1 MDVVL
6 LSRWQFALTTI
17 YHFFFV
23 PLTLGLGVFVAV
35 LETMYVRSGKEELK
49 RLTRFWGKLFLI
61 NYAMG
66 VVTGLV
72 MEFQF
77 GMNWS
82 EYSRFVGDIFG
93 APLAI
98 EGLLAFFLE
107 STFLGVWIFG
117 WERLSKKL
125 HAAVMWLVAI
135 GGSLSAFFILAAN
148 GFMQNPVG
156 FVINEGR
163 AEMVDFMALLT
174 NPRAWYFFL
183 HTISSGLVTAA
194 FFVLGFSAY
203 HILRKKDSET
213 FKISFK
219 LAVIIGFFAT
229 LSVIGTGHFQG
240 ISLKEVQPMAAA
252 ASEAHFETQ
261 DPADF
266 SLIAGFTP
274 DGKNITWNVTIPKAL
289 SFLYYFKFSGE
300 VEGINDIQAQY
311 EELYGAGDYVPLV
324 ALTYWTFRLMVALGF
339 LMALITLVVWF
350 YTAKKYPEKWS
361 WLLKLLPAA
370 ILLPY
375 LANTAGWILTET
387 ARQPW
392 VVTGLMLTKDAVSP
406 NLTPQTVL
414 ISMIGFVVVYGVLMA
429 VDLYL
434 LLRNAKKGLAA
445 GDSDSVPLDM
455 PAVES
460 SAGGK

>member
-183 HTISSGLVTAA
+183 HKISSGLVTAA

-274 DGKNITWNVTIPKAL
+274 DGKNITWNITIPKAL

-311 EELYGAGDYVPLV
+311 EDLYGAGDYVPLV
-324 ALTYWTFRLMVALGF
+324 ALTYWTFRLMVALDF
-339 LMALITLVVWF
+339 
-350 YTAKKYPEKWS
+350 
-361 WLLKLLPAA
+361 
-370 ILLPY
+370 
-375 LANTAGWILTET
+375 
-387 ARQPW
+387 
-392 VVTGLMLTKDAVSP
+392 
-406 NLTPQTVL
+406 
-414 ISMIGFVVVYGVLMA
+414 
-429 VDLYL
+429 
-434 LLRNAKKGLAA
+434 
-445 GDSDSVPLDM
+445 
-455 PAVES
+455 
-460 SAGGK
+460 